1 MIQAK
6 KTNAPRVICVRGLN
20 NDISKDSWL
29 IAVRYYVTK
38 GQKGTDRKTCG
49 YATESEAVA
58 DSARFRHFLESS
70 SQKHRQQWKQSTDTT
85 DGTQSIP
92 VYSRIDCRNSIGVLS
107 VTELVAFK
115 KSARSLK
122 LEKEFNEACSKS
134 TAMRANFKHLFSGN
148 YYTDRE
154 ACHMKRSLA
163 VNARKF
169 RRTSN
174 SQKAYV
180 NKQKDI
186 ARRKLLLSDR
196 IGLHLV
202 IMKDLQVSS
211 TCIDKENS
219 PIGLIPSDVRLSD
232 NSDNI
237 QDEMSGEYV
246 PASLLAVPNEV
257 QQRSL
262 KQESRFILQCFLTRE
277 LFGHL
282 VERDASELI
291 ILNRIVTTEA
301 DLKGLLKSTF
311 EHRTIFSM
319 PLLAE
324 TVVIKNS
331 HIQNITPRTLL
342 RWFNDFEK
350 SNYRGFKEDDRGKNK
365 SECFITDF
373 NLSQHFKFYMKTT
386 NSLTIEKT
394 RKYLEA
400 KFLELALIKE
410 LEEYG
415 LQFPLVRSTVY
426 RWMRQNGANYGF
438 LLTKDA

>member
-1 MIQAK
+1 
-6 KTNAPRVICVRGLN
+6 
-20 NDISKDSWL
+20 
-29 IAVRYYVTK
+29 
-38 GQKGTDRKTCG
+38 
-49 YATESEAVA
+49 
-58 DSARFRHFLESS
+58 
-70 SQKHRQQWKQSTDTT
+70 
-85 DGTQSIP
+85 
-92 VYSRIDCRNSIGVLS
+92 
-107 VTELVAFK
+107 
-115 KSARSLK
+115 
-122 LEKEFNEACSKS
+122 
-134 TAMRANFKHLFSGN
+134 
-148 YYTDRE
+148 
-154 ACHMKRSLA
+154 MKRSLA